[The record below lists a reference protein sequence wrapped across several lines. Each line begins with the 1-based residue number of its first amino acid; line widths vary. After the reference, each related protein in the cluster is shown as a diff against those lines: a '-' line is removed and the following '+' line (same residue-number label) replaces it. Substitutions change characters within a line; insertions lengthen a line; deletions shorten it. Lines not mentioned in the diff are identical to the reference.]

1 MKNWRNNKSTDS
13 KSNSD
18 SWLLTYGD
26 MMTLLLCFFV
36 LLHSFSVMDI
46 EKFHAVIS
54 SFQHSLGI
62 MDGGKTLSPQEMI
75 SGNEFLDEMD
85 TEDGSALHAVYAE
98 FLEFIEQQ
106 EIEDITFRID
116 ERGLVISFAD
126 DFFFDIGSSK
136 LNTEDLY
143 ILDRTAK
150 FIKEINNRIRVEGH
164 TCGWPIETERYP
176 SNWEL
181 SVLRAANVTRYLI
194 EERGVRPER
203 MEASGMS
210 KYKPLNGNET
220 EKDRARNRRVEIV
233 ILGN

>member
-1 MKNWRNNKSTDS
+1 MKNWKKNNSTNS
-13 KSNSD
+13 KPNND

-62 MDGGKTLSPQEMI
+62 MDGGKTISPQEMI
-75 SGNEFLDEMD
+75 SGHEFLDEVD
-85 TEDGSALHAVYAE
+85 TEDGSALHDVYAE

-106 EIEDITFRID
+106 EIEDISFRID

-136 LNTEDLY
+136 LKTEDLY

-150 FIKEINNRIRVEGH
+150 FINEINNPIKVEGH
-164 TCGWPIETERYP
+164 TCDWPIETERYP

-194 EERGVRPER
+194 EDRGVRPER
-203 MEASGMS
+203 LEASGMS
-210 KYKPLNGNET
+210 KYRPLNSNKT
-220 EKDRARNRRVEIV
+220 EEERALNRRVEIV